1 MIIAIVGHGRVGG
14 TLAQRWAD
22 RGHHVI
28 VGTRKPADNRVDRL
42 TQHPG
47 ISSLPIPEA
56 VRMSEVIL
64 VATPPHIARE
74 LVQMFGDLHGK
85 IVVDATNGVRSKPE
99 DYPTAYHVFEDLTR
113 AEVVKCFNST
123 GYENMNDPRYGDVS
137 LDMFMA
143 GSSASAKKAA
153 SELAKD
159 CGFDHCYDF
168 GGSDQVELLE
178 KLALAWINLAVIQ
191 GHGRHSGFKLLRK

>member
-1 MIIAIVGHGRVGG
+1 MIIAIVGHGKVGG
-14 TLAQRWAD
+14 TLAQRWAN
-22 RGHHVI
+22 RGHSVI
-28 VGTRKPADNRVDRL
+28 VGTRKPANDRLDRL
-42 TQHPG
+42 TKHPG

-56 VRMSEVIL
+56 IRKAEVIL
-64 VATPPHIARE
+64 VATPPHVARE
-74 LVQMFGDLHGK
+74 LVETFGDIGGK
-85 IVVDATNGVRSKPE
+85 ILVDATNCVRSKPE

-123 GYENMNDPRYGDVS
+123 GYENMDDPRYGEVS

-143 GSSASAKKAA
+143 GSSTIAKKAA
-153 SELAKD
+153 SELAVD

-191 GHGRHSGFKLLRK
+191 GHGRHSGFKFLQK